1 MWESINNYLCS
12 LITILAG
19 ISFVK
24 FSLDKKVNA
33 KMLSS
38 VVIMGLFSLIMLVL
52 FYYDLLFLKT
62 LLFCFIYFILFRYM
76 FRLTGYQ
83 SLLSSIIFMLILTI
97 SEIIVF
103 LFLSE
108 ILSIN
113 NEYLY
118 NSFGGSILSNV
129 IIGFIAVLLGRINRK
144 WLCKVINMKLKNYL
158 VVYITL
164 LFGCIIYFFY
174 VTFSN
179 IGNGI
184 NVFSGIMII
193 IVLLSVLSSLIIQAY
208 KNNQL
213 MIKYDKL
220 LDFIKKYEIE
230 IDNQRT
236 MRHEIK
242 NQLLTIKSKLIDKD
256 ENLSII
262 NYINEIIEDNNKEI
276 NHTLYAKFNGL
287 PSNGLKGLFYFK
299 VSEAIDKNIDVSINI
314 SKKISG
320 SLLNNLNSVM
330 FNQLGKLFG
339 ILLDNAIE
347 ASDLSS
353 EKKIGIEIYVEEDR
367 IHFIVSNTYNL
378 KINYRLN
385 GLFYSTKGKNRG
397 YGLLLAKTIVNSNNR
412 LSLNTMISDEIFTQ
426 ELIIK

>member
-1 MWESINNYLCS
+1 MLESINNYLCS

-19 ISFVK
+19 VSFVR
-24 FSLDKKVNA
+24 FSLDKKTKS
-33 KMLSS
+33 KMLSA
-38 VVIMGLFSLIMLVL
+38 VLLMIFIPLVFLVL
-52 FYYDLLFLKT
+52 FHYELLILKT
-62 LLFCFIYFILFRYM
+62 LLFCFIYFVLFKYV
-76 FRLTGYQ
+76 FKLTCYQ
-83 SLLSSIIFMLILTI
+83 SLLTSIIFMLILTV

-108 ILSIN
+108 ILTIN
-113 NEYLY
+113 NGYLY

-129 IIGFIAVLLGRINRK
+129 IIGCIAVLLGRINRK

-158 VVYITL
+158 VVYVTL

-184 NVFSGIMII
+184 SVFSGIMII

-242 NQLLTIKSKLIDKD
+242 NQLLTIKSKLLDKD

-262 NYINEIIEDNNKEI
+262 NYINEIIADNNKEI
-276 NHTLYAKFNGL
+276 NHTLYAKFNSL

-314 SKKISG
+314 SKKISD
-320 SLLNNLNSVM
+320 SILNNLNSVM

-347 ASDLSS
+347 ASEISI
-353 EKKIGIEIYVEEDR
+353 KKQVGIEIYVNEDG
-367 IHFIVSNTYNL
+367 IYFIVSNTYD
-378 KINYRLN
+378 KIKYKSN
-385 GLFYSTKGKNRG
+385 GLFYSTKSKNRG
-397 YGLLLAKTIVNSNNR
+397 HGLLLAKTIVNSNNR
-412 LSLNTMISDEIFTQ
+412 LSLNTMISDELFTQ
-426 ELIIK
+426 KLIIK

>member
-1 MWESINNYLCS
+1 MLESINNYLCS

-19 ISFVK
+19 VSFVR
-24 FSLDKKVNA
+24 FSLDKKTKS
-33 KMLSS
+33 KMLSA
-38 VVIMGLFSLIMLVL
+38 VLLMIFIPLVFLVL
-52 FYYDLLFLKT
+52 FHYELLILKT
-62 LLFCFIYFILFRYM
+62 LLFCFIYFVLFKYV
-76 FRLTGYQ
+76 FKLTCYQ
-83 SLLSSIIFMLILTI
+83 SLLTSIIFMLILTV

-108 ILSIN
+108 ILTIN
-113 NEYLY
+113 NGYLY

-129 IIGFIAVLLGRINRK
+129 IIGCIAVLLGRINRK

-158 VVYITL
+158 VVYVTL

-184 NVFSGIMII
+184 SVFSGIMII

-242 NQLLTIKSKLIDKD
+242 NQLLTIKSKLLDKD

-262 NYINEIIEDNNKEI
+262 NYINEIIADNNKEI
-276 NHTLYAKFNGL
+276 NHTLYAKFNSL

-314 SKKISG
+314 SKKISD
-320 SLLNNLNSVM
+320 SILNNLNSVM

-347 ASDLSS
+347 ASEISI
-353 EKKIGIEIYVEEDR
+353 KKQVGIEIYVNEDG
-367 IHFIVSNTYNL
+367 IYFIVSNTYN
-378 KINYRLN
+378 KIKYKSN
-385 GLFYSTKGKNRG
+385 GLFYSTKSKNRG
-397 YGLLLAKTIVNSNNR
+397 HGLLLAKTIVNSNNR
-412 LSLNTMISDEIFTQ
+412 LSLNTMISDELFTQ
-426 ELIIK
+426 KLIIK